1 MTTTEIEYLPINHEL
16 DITNDVCPMTFV
28 RVRLMLDRMLPAQT
42 LRIRLKGQ
50 EPIENVPRSA
60 VALGHQVLSKSI
72 GEDGVCSLVL
82 RRDG

>member
-1 MTTTEIEYLPINHEL
+1 MTMTTTQHPATDHEL
-16 DITNDVCPMTFV
+16 DITSDVCPMTFV

-60 VALGHQVLSKSI
+60 VALGHEVLSLCS
-72 GEDGVCSLVL
+72 GADGVCSLVL
-82 RRDG
+82 RRGG